1 MRRNFDLY
9 GSAANRLLG
18 GQVARIPSYTAK
30 PYDIETQASARY
42 KFATKMVEALT
53 AKAQEN
59 REKEDM
65 AAHMAALSTKF
76 DPSAITPLA
85 EDAPYLSVQREDM
98 AQALAGTP
106 QSPLGGSADNVFE
119 PQAMPVDGMQPSS
132 LGVSADDVLLP
143 ATGVEPFRFIDPS
156 EGEDGAAVD
165 AGQRALFGSDPASNP
180 AMQAALLGAVD
191 GDVGTRAEDEAAY
204 MAEQYRNRITPR
216 EAVRNLTP
224 QTKAGRDAQ
233 YAYELSQIERD
244 QALVDERREQQFQKE
259 LKAIGP
265 TTAGA
270 KPGTPYEVNGR
281 MVQDYIDASGNWAKR
296 DVGAAAEFQY
306 SSRPGVALQYE
317 QALTDLKA
325 RIRAEEARDP
335 NSPQLPIL
343 RERLTDLESTIARSL
358 SYLGSVAKT
367 QALEGARGETQEERE
382 ANMRGIRRGIQTK
395 HDRLPILQSN
405 IDEMKELSERF
416 WTSGTLGRIAGVFP
430 ESAQYE
436 LNERK
441 KNIASAVGL
450 QELIDVKAQGATFGS
465 LTENEMELLISSV
478 GNLNTLL
485 DPEVLGE
492 TLDNIIRLYAK
503 GLATSKREFAELYPD
518 VERTWETKENVIEF
532 DSEGNIIE

>member
-244 QALVDERREQQFQKE
+244 QALVDEQREQKFQKE

-265 TTAGA
+265 PHAPVAPKVSYQKVRKNGKLYWKNVADPNSPLLSEADATRMFDPDAPKKAKDQGLTDERYIEATTGL
-270 KPGTPYEVNGR
+270 
-281 MVQDYIDASGNWAKR
+281 DDADTMLANI
-296 DVGAAAEFQY
+296 
-306 SSRPGVALQYE
+306 E
-317 QALTDLKA
+317 QMRGLAQSTQTGPLTSFLTDLKSLA
-325 RIRAEEARDP
+325 NTFGMSFEPGEIANVEAMRAVGMKFILDIISKTKGAISEREMAAFEAA
-335 NSPQLPIL
+335 SPGAGITKLGNKQIL
-343 RERLTDLESTIARSL
+343 DLAEAAAARLTAAHQAVRDAYRVDGAKRINLDDAFLKSKEEWGGFGFIFPPKDLAPDLRDGWGGLTWQEKKAW
-358 SYLGSVAKT
+358 YDE
-367 QALEGARGETQEERE
+367 EGL
-382 ANMRGIRRGIQTK
+382 K
-395 HDRLPILQSN
+395 
-405 IDEMKELSERF
+405 
-416 WTSGTLGRIAGVFP
+416 
-430 ESAQYE
+430 Y
-436 LNERK
+436 
-441 KNIASAVGL
+441 
-450 QELIDVKAQGATFGS
+450 
-465 LTENEMELLISSV
+465 
-478 GNLNTLL
+478 
-485 DPEVLGE
+485 
-492 TLDNIIRLYAK
+492 
-503 GLATSKREFAELYPD
+503 
-518 VERTWETKENVIEF
+518 
-532 DSEGNIIE
+532 